1 MEDTRKEALGNGL
14 MEVLG
19 STPTGAEVSQ
29 IMWVEFKTNYDS
41 IFHLPVN
48 GMI

>member
-1 MEDTRKEALGNGL
+1 MEALGIGL

-19 STPTGAEVSQ
+19 STPTGAEVSL
-29 IMWVEFKTNYDS
+29 IIWVEVEFKTNYDS